1 MSSAYIA
8 YTCAR
13 TCFGNNSCVLA
24 LSCIVAQATQVFTV
38 NPEHILVADDQIG
51 CCTVWSSVVLVNS
64 EPLLKTY
71 VICMLAQISLNNWL
85 LKA

>member
-51 CCTVWSSVVLVNS
+51 CCAVWSSVVLVNS